1 MDTESVKKIF
11 DTHDGIMR
19 TKELSEYGIYYKLLC
34 QLMQDGYVE
43 KIRYGYYQ
51 WQDDRS
57 FSEAATIVKLFPD
70 AILCMETAL
79 QYYGYTDRTPAAW
92 CLAVDKNSTK
102 SRFDIG
108 YPAIKPFYMQ
118 AKLLEIGVESCIIDD
133 ISMKIYDRE
142 RVICDCLRQMNKMD
156 VEIYNKAIQAY
167 VKDPKKNIPR
177 LMIYAKKLRTE
188 KKVRTTIGVWL

>member
-1 MDTESVKKIF
+1 MDTENVKKIF

-34 QLMQDGYVE
+34 QLIQNGYVE

-57 FSEAATIVKLFPD
+57 FNETATIAKLFPD

-79 QYYGYTDRTPAAW
+79 QYYGYTNRISAVW

-102 SRFDIG
+102 SRFDID

-118 AKLLEIGVESCIIDD
+118 AKILKIGVENCIIDD

-142 RVICDCLRQMNKMD
+142 RVVCDCLRQMNKMNVD
-156 VEIYNKAIQAY
+156 IYNKAIQAY
-167 VKDPKKNIPR
+167 VKDPKKNISH

>member
-79 QYYGYTDRTPAAW
+79 QYYGYADSTPATW

-102 SRFDIG
+102 SRFDID
-108 YPAIKPFYMQ
+108 YPIIKPFYMQ
-118 AKLLEIGVESCIIDD
+118 VKLLEIGVESCIIDG
-133 ISMKIYDRE
+133 ISMRIYDRD

-156 VEIYNKAIQAY
+156 AEIYNKAIQSY
-167 VKDPKKNIPR
+167 IKDPKKNIPH
-177 LMIYAKKLRTE
+177 LMTYAKKLRAE

>member
-19 TKELSEYGIYYKLLC
+19 TKELSECGIYYKLLC

-57 FSEAATIVKLFPD
+57 FSEAAAIAKLFPD

-102 SRFDIG
+102 SRFDIE

-118 AKLLEIGVESCIIDD
+118 AKLLDIGVESCTIDD

-167 VKDPKKNIPR
+167 IKDPKKNIPR

-188 KKVRTTIGVWL
+188 KKLRTTIGVWL